1 MVTDQFPRAFTSQA
15 RTGVIGSDRGSKKLR
30 GLKERVAMAGHSK
43 WANIKFRKAAQDAKR
58 GKLFTRLIRE
68 ITVSARSG
76 GGDSASNPRLRTAI
90 DKALGA
96 NMTRDT
102 VDRAIKRGTGELEG
116 VSYEEIRYEGYA
128 PGGVAVLVDTMTDNR
143 NRTVG
148 EVRHIFSKHGGNL
161 GTDGSVAY
169 LFSKIGLFVFAPG
182 VDEEKVMEVSV
193 GAGAD
198 DVETADD
205 GSIEV
210 LTAPEQFDD
219 VLAALT
225 QAGLSPDVAEVVQ
238 RPSNETPV
246 IGEDAEKVM
255 RLIDALE
262 ELDDVQDVFTNA
274 TFEEEAARA
283 E

>member
-1 MVTDQFPRAFTSQA
+1 
-15 RTGVIGSDRGSKKLR
+15 
-30 GLKERVAMAGHSK
+30 MAGHSK

-58 GKLFTRLIRE
+58 GKLFTKLIRE

-128 PGGVAVLVDTMTDNR
+128 PGGVAVLVDTMTDTR

-169 LFSKIGLFVFAPG
+169 LFSKTGLFVFAPG